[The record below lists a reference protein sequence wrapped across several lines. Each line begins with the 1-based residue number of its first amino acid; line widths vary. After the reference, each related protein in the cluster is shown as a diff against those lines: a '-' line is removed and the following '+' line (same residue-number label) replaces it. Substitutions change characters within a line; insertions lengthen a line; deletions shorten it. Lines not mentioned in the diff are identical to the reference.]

1 MEIDNMSKRNRKNVD
16 AAKTSNAANPA
27 AQTMDQKALDAFQNL
42 AARLGFGS
50 NNLNEGAEYP
60 LTRLTRN
67 YQLLTSLYRSH
78 WIIRKIIDT
87 IPEDMMKNWITLTC
101 QLDPKA
107 IDAFNKVVRKTR
119 IKEKLLEGLQWG
131 RLYGGAAAIMLIKGH
146 ENYLD
151 QPLNLDAVLPDSFK
165 GLLVLDRWSGIA
177 PFGDLITDI
186 NDPDF
191 GLPATYQITI
201 DGGQTFKVH
210 SSRVI
215 RFTGRKLPY
224 YEKVAEN
231 NWSVSEVE
239 VIFDELKKRDNTSW
253 NIASLIF
260 LANIRVLKM
269 GKLGQMLGLG
279 NVQAQQ
285 QLNNTLSAQ
294 NALMSNQGMMVLDK
308 DDEFDT
314 KTYTFSGI
322 NDIYESFMLDLAGAS
337 EIPVTKLFGRAPAG
351 MNATG
356 ESDSQNYDGNIET
369 KQEAN
374 LRPALD
380 KLFPVMAVSLWGF
393 VPDDFDYKFNPVRSI
408 STEKLAEI
416 SGKFTDSVDKVF
428 NSGIIGRKTALKEL
442 RQASEITGVFSNISD
457 EEIEAATDEIEM
469 NVDLPVFGPEGEE
482 VTGKQPEDSD
492 ADLAPLKAAG
502 LLSPLGNIKKVAT
515 DHLRRMIK

>member
-1 MEIDNMSKRNRKNVD
+1 MEIDNMSKRNKNKQPVT
-16 AAKTSNAANPA
+16 ANAVADSA

-50 NNLNEGAEYP
+50 NNLSEGAEYP

-101 QLDPKA
+101 QIDPKA
-107 IDAFNKVVRKTR
+107 IDAFNKVIRKTR
-119 IKEKLLEGLQWG
+119 VKEKLLEGLQWG

-146 ENYLD
+146 EDYLD

-177 PFGDLITDI
+177 PTGELVTDI

-231 NWSVSEVE
+231 NWSISEVE

-260 LANIRVLKM
+260 LANIRIMKM
-269 GKLGQMLGLG
+269 GKLGSMLGLG
-279 NVQAQQ
+279 NAQQ
-285 QLNNTLSAQ
+285 QQALHNTLSAQ
-294 NALMSNQGMMVLDK
+294 NSLMSNQGMMVLDK

-322 NDIYESFMLDLAGAS
+322 NDIYESFMLDLSGAS
-337 EIPVTKLFGRAPAG
+337 EIPVTKLFGRAPG
-351 MNATG
+351 GLTG
-356 ESDSQNYDGNIET
+356 NDESSGQNYDGNIET
-369 KQEAN
+369 KQEAT

-380 KLFPVMAVSLWGF
+380 KLLPVVCVSLWGF
-393 VPDDFDYKFNPVRSI
+393 VPDDFDFKFNPVRSI

-416 SGKFTDSVDKVF
+416 SSKMTESVDKVY

-442 RQASEITGVFSNISD
+442 RQNSEITGLFSNISD
-457 EEIEAATDEIEM
+457 DEIEAASDEIEM
-469 NVDLPVFGPEGEE
+469 NVDLPTNFDDEFKQKPEE
-482 VTGKQPEDSD
+482 
-492 ADLAPLKAAG
+492 A
-502 LLSPLGNIKKVAT
+502 
-515 DHLRRMIK
+515 

>member
-1 MEIDNMSKRNRKNVD
+1 MSKNRKVLKP
-16 AAKTSNAANPA
+16 AVKSNDE
-27 AQTMDQKALDAFQNL
+27 QMTMDQKALDAFQNL

-50 NNLNEGAEYP
+50 NNLNEGVDYP

-101 QLDPKA
+101 QLDPKG
-107 IDAFNKVVRKTR
+107 IDSFNKVIRKTR
-119 IKEKLLEGLQWG
+119 LKEKLLEGLQWG

-151 QPLNLDAVLPDSFK
+151 QPLNLDTVLPDSYK

-177 PFGDLITDI
+177 PKGDLITDI

-191 GLPATYQITI
+191 GLPATYQITV
-201 DGGQTFKVH
+201 DGGQTFVVH

-224 YEKVAEN
+224 WEKVAEN
-231 NWSVSEVE
+231 NWSISEIE

-269 GKLGQMLGLG
+269 GTMGKMLGLG
-279 NVQAQQ
+279 NAQQ
-285 QLNNTLSAQ
+285 QQQLYNTLSAQ
-294 NALMSNQGMMVLDK
+294 NSLMSNQGMMILDK
-308 DDEFDT
+308 DDDFDT
-314 KTYTFSGI
+314 KTYSFSGI

-337 EIPVTKLFGRAPAG
+337 EIPVTKLFGRAPSG

-369 KQEAN
+369 KQEAT

-380 KLFPVMAVSLWGF
+380 KLFPVIAVSLWGF
-393 VPDDFDYKFNPVRSI
+393 VPDDFDFKFNPVRSI

-416 SGKFTDSVDKVF
+416 SAKLTDSVDKVF

-442 RQASEITGVFSNISD
+442 RQNSEITGLFSNITD

-469 NVDLPVFGPEGEE
+469 NIDMPMFGEE
-482 VTGKQPEDSD
+482 PEDKEEK
-492 ADLAPLKAAG
+492 P
-502 LLSPLGNIKKVAT
+502 V
-515 DHLRRMIK
+515 